1 MGITGRT
8 QRYKRFRSLAV
19 RLRHDAVDRGL
30 VRYTTIPHCA
40 PFLSTIAGLKR
51 RRVVVSPPG
60 LTSTNPSC
68 IHSYLFLRALPNVII
83 RACSHCSQPRSCPN
97 CKYAVPPPDIP
108 RWRTSRNQSFAL
120 RKNISDQFEPN
131 ANGRTVPSH
140 GGNVGSNHESRQPF
154 MANFQSEEAAARES
168 SEFQTSGHNTPRC
181 SAETLES
188 ESIGFSGG
196 VDERG
201 VGSLV

>member
-1 MGITGRT
+1 MSAKLETH
-8 QRYKRFRSLAV
+8 AC
-19 RLRHDAVDRGL
+19 
-30 VRYTTIPHCA
+30 YTCTCHHA
-40 PFLSTIAGLKR
+40 FVL
-51 RRVVVSPPG
+51 G

-68 IHSYLFLRALPNVII
+68 IHSYLFLRALPNIII

-97 CKYAVPPPDIP
+97 CKYAVPPPDVP

-120 RKNISDQFEPN
+120 RKTIFDQFETN
-131 ANGRTVPSH
+131 ARGRLERSH
-140 GGNVGSNHESRQPF
+140 VESNRSNQELHQPF
-154 MANFQSEEAAARES
+154 MADCCAEEAARES

-196 VDERG
+196 INERG
-201 VGSLV
+201 FASLV